1 MGNGS
6 TLVPPPVFPIE
17 QPIIWGQ
24 SGTNGVS
31 QEVFVRGLLCES
43 RADEKHFASKQHAFY
58 QLIHQGTKLIPW

>member
-6 TLVPPPVFPIE
+6 TLVPPSVFPIE

-31 QEVFVRGLLCES
+31 QELFVRGLLCDP
-43 RADEKHFASKQHAFY
+43 RADEEDFA
-58 QLIHQGTKLIPW
+58 L